1 MENYKIVLF
10 WSHADKRFIA
20 NAPELGDISATG
32 KTQSQALANIVI
44 EIQRY
49 MDSYKSVYVKKPN
62 SIS

>member
-10 WSHADKRFIA
+10 WSEDDKKFIA
-20 NAPELGDISATG
+20 NAPELGDISAKG
-32 KTQSQALANIVI
+32 RTQSQALANIVI

-49 MDSYKSVYVKKPN
+49 MDSYHSVYVKKPN

>member
-10 WSHADKRFIA
+10 WSAVDKRFIA
-20 NAPELGDISATG
+20 HAPELGDISAKG
-32 KTQSQALANIVI
+32 RTQSQALANIVI

-49 MDSYKSVYVKKPN
+49 TDSFHSVYVKKPN